1 MQQQT
6 RQPWGRL
13 SGLLAACGAIV
24 VGMAR
29 DLDPDVILLR
39 AAVAGIAIGSIVAL
53 VLHLISQIPTE
64 E

>member
-1 MQQQT
+1 MEPKT

-13 SGLLAACGAIV
+13 SGLLAVCGAIT

-39 AAVAGIAIGSIVAL
+39 AAVAGVAVAGIVAL
-53 VLHLISQIPTE
+53 VLHLISHIPTE